1 MTAAFYVH
9 MTGLFM
15 IKGRLILSN
24 LGDHMTEYKPLLQL
38 PEPAGYKAG
47 DVLVLAGELFGRG
60 YANGLVDEAKRIGM
74 TVIGTTVGR
83 RGSDGALRPLN
94 AEELS
99 EAEALLGGQI
109 VNIPLEAGFD
119 MESVDGLPSVAE
131 QLKKARPD
139 DFATISFIEGSIEK
153 AHAAG
158 TARFRSNLAQVEAE
172 LIKLI
177 PANANILLAHSMA
190 GGIPRARVFM
200 PLLNRIFKGTGDKY
214 LASEIFWNSPLGQLC
229 DTSFNE
235 VTADTFRYL
244 IEGTAAI
251 RERNAGTGSRVCY
264 TAYGYHGTGVLVNG
278 EYRWQSYTPYVQ
290 GIAKMRLEDIAKEAS
305 SKGIPAT
312 VFNCPE
318 IQTNSSALFL
328 GVEISL
334 YPLLSAIRREA
345 GGQIAS
351 LVEARCQA
359 MLKEGETVANL
370 LERADRYLSS
380 PILDRIEDFSTWPQH
395 NTREQAE
402 LMLAASAELMEM
414 HSDQKQLVC
423 AELSRI
429 VFLATG
435 RLMLHSSWNPGSATL
450 WLNHDII
457 GRLLADPRGAGIV

>member
-1 MTAAFYVH
+1 
-9 MTGLFM
+9 
-15 IKGRLILSN
+15 
-24 LGDHMTEYKPLLQL
+24 MTEYRPLQQL
-38 PEPAGYKAG
+38 PETDGYKAG

-60 YANGLVDEAKRIGM
+60 YANGLVDEARRIGM

-83 RGSDGALRPLN
+83 RGSDGELRSLN

-99 EAEALLGGQI
+99 DAEALLGGSI
-109 VNIPLEAGFD
+109 INIPLEAGFD
-119 MESVDGLPSVAE
+119 MESVDGLPSIAD

-139 DFATISFIEGSIEK
+139 DFATISFIEGSVEK

-158 TARFRSNLAQVEAE
+158 TARFRAHLAQLQSE
-172 LIKLI
+172 LIKRI
-177 PANANILLAHSMA
+177 PANANVLIAHSMA

-214 LASEIFWNSPLGQLC
+214 LASETFWNSPLGRLC

-244 IEGTAAI
+244 IEGTAAL
-251 RERNAGTGSRVCY
+251 RERSAAAGARIGYS
-264 TAYGYHGTGVLVNG
+264 AYGYHGTGILVNG

-290 GIAKMRLEDIAKEAS
+290 GLAKMRLEEIAAEATA
-305 SKGIPAT
+305 KGITAT
-312 VFNCPE
+312 VYNCPE

-334 YPLLSAIRREA
+334 YPLLSAIRLEA
-345 GGQIAS
+345 GEEIAAT
-351 LVEARCQA
+351 VEGRCQEL
-359 MLKEGETVANL
+359 LKEGETLTAL
-370 LERADRYLSS
+370 LERADNYLSS
-380 PILDRIEDFSTWPQH
+380 PILEEIVDFSTWPQH

-402 LMLAASAELMEM
+402 LMLACSAELMEM
-414 HSDQKQLVC
+414 HADQKQLVC
-423 AELSRI
+423 SELSRI

-435 RLMLHSSWNPGSATL
+435 RLMLHSSWNPSSAVV

-457 GRLLADPRGAGIV
+457 GRLLADKRGAGIV